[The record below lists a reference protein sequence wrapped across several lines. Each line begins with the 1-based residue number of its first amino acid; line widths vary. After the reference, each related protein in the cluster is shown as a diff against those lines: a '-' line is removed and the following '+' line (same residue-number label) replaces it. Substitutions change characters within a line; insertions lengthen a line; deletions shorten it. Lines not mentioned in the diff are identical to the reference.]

1 MLLDMGMAVSES
13 EMEIMMRKYD
23 TNHDGVLSEDE
34 FIMLLR

>member
-1 MLLDMGMAVSES
+1 MLLDMEMTISES
-13 EMEIMMRKYD
+13 EMEAMMREYD